1 MLSILL
7 TYMFHLS
14 DIVSICIPQD
24 IFYIHFTCLG
34 EENLGILL
42 DWGNRINETEFFD
55 RIRRIYCKPVIYLC
69 LCFIYNNSITC
80 NLQTYLKTY
89 FRYTLNILMKLE
101 IVALSP

>member
-14 DIVSICIPQD
+14 DIVSIYIPQD
-24 IFYIHFTCLG
+24 TFYIHFTCLG

-55 RIRRIYCKPVIYLC
+55 RIRRICCKPVIYLYRSNFS
-69 LCFIYNNSITC
+69 FISYIYIMSN
-80 NLQTYLKTY
+80 
-89 FRYTLNILMKLE
+89 
-101 IVALSP
+101 